1 LTYSYFTL
9 MTLTVSNYPE
19 RMKPLLKVLTLVFL
33 SLNISAQPLMDKSL
47 KTDKHL
53 TIKLTEV
60 LAGFK
65 GNAGVYVRN
74 LKTNKVASINSD
86 SIFPTASMVKIP
98 IMVGVFDKIS
108 KGELKFDQVLTYR
121 DSLKYDDGVVG
132 SFRDSTKIPMPK
144 VIHLMISESDNTGS
158 LWLQALAGGGAA
170 INQWMENNG
179 FEHTRVNSR
188 TPGRKQAQATFGW
201 GQTTPREMA
210 ELMVMIRQGRAIS
223 ADASERMYRYLGMQF
238 WDGEALSQIPSNVKT
253 SAKSGAVNQAKSE
266 VVFVHAPH
274 GDYVFCITTKNQQDQ
289 RWERSNEGY
298 ELIRKISETI
308 WNHFEPK
315 SKWKPV
321 KNYEK
326 WWF

>member
-1 LTYSYFTL
+1 MKRLFIIITL
-9 MTLTVSNYPE
+9 
-19 RMKPLLKVLTLVFL
+19 FC
-33 SLNISAQPLMDKSL
+33 L
-47 KTDKHL
+47 KTDIYAQPFSNSSQKTDSQL
-53 TIKLTEV
+53 ATKLEKAM
-60 LAGFK
+60 AGFN
-65 GNAGVYVRN
+65 GTAGIYVRN
-74 LKTNKVASINSD
+74 LKTNKTASVNPD

-98 IMVGVFDKIS
+98 IMIGLFDKIN
-108 KGELKFDQVLTYR
+108 KGELKFDQTLIYR
-121 DSLKYDDGVVG
+121 DSLKYDDGIVG
-132 SFRDSTKIPMPK
+132 SLKDSTKIPMPK
-144 VIHLMISESDNTGS
+144 VVHLMISLSDNTGS

-179 FEHTRVNSR
+179 FKHTRVNSR
-188 TPGRKQAQATFGW
+188 TPGRKIGQATYGW

-210 ELMVMIRQGRAIS
+210 ELMVMIREGRAIS

-238 WDGEALSQIPSNVKT
+238 WDGEALSQIPSNIKT
-253 SAKSGAVNQAKSE
+253 GAKSGAVNQAKSE
-266 VVFVHAPH
+266 VVMVHAPH

-298 ELIRKISETI
+298 ILIRKVSEII

-321 KNYEK
+321 KNYES